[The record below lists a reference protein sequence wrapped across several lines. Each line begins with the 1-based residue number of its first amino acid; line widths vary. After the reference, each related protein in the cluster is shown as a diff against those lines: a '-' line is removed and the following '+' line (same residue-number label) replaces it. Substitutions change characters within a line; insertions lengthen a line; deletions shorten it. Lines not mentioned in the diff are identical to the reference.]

1 MALTFELNP
10 KAYVCMLAKVP
21 AESSAYASLKK
32 AKPSTRDGDGVEAA
46 YYYEV
51 HCSMDDAEVLQQ
63 AATQHCPDALGAI
76 VRAIRISLGE
86 VR

>member
-21 AESSAYASLKK
+21 AESSAYACLKN
-32 AKPSTRDGDGVEAA
+32 AKPSSRDGDRTEPA

-63 AATQHCPDALGAI
+63 TATQHCSEALGAI
-76 VRAIRISLGE
+76 HRAIRISLGE